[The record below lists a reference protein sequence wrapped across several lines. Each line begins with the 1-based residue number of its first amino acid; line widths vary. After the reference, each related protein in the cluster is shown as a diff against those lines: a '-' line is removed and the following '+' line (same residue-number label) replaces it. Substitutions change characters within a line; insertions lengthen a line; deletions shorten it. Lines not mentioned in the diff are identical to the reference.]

1 MWRHNAQHKYT
12 QHNDIQHYGMKHKGL
27 ICDIQHNNIK
37 HNDTL
42 QQLVSLL
49 LTNMLAYYGEEL
61 TTSVTGF
68 IVQAPDANII

>member
-12 QHNDIQHYGMKHKGL
+12 QHNDIQLYGTKHKGL

-49 LTNMLAYYGEEL
+49 LTNMLAYYALEL
-61 TTSVTGF
+61 NTAAKGL
-68 IVQAPDANII
+68 IVQAPDASII